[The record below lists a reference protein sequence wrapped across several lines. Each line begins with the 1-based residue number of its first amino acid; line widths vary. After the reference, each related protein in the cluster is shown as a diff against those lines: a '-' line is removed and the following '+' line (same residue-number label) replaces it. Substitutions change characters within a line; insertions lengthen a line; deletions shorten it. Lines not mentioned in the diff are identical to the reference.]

1 MAKDEKPKIAV
12 TKNGPYM
19 VTGGVS
25 LAKVMMEP
33 NANGDP
39 VAWKKGDAFS
49 EKKSY
54 ALCRCGNSK
63 NKPYCDGSH
72 IAVKFD
78 GSETASKEL
87 YSKQARTLPGPDL
100 VLTDAGKLCA
110 GARFCHRAGGIWK
123 LTEKSDDSES
133 KKTAMQEACDCPS
146 GRLVV
151 WDKKTGK
158 AIEPKF
164 EPSINL
170 AEDPGKK
177 VSGPICVKGGIELES
192 SDGSKY
198 EIRNRMTL
206 CRCGKSGN
214 KPFCDGS
221 HIASGF
227 NDGDPSLK

>member
-1 MAKDEKPKIAV
+1 MATDKKPKIAV

-19 VTGGVS
+19 VTGEVP
-25 LAKVMMEP
+25 LAKAIMEP
-33 NANGDP
+33 NVNGDP
-39 VAWKKGDAFS
+39 VAWKKGDAFPN
-49 EKKSY
+49 KKSY

-63 NKPYCDGSH
+63 TKPYCDGSH
-72 IAVKFD
+72 VAAKFD
-78 GSETASKEL
+78 GTETASKAP
-87 YSKQARTLPGPDL
+87 YSEQARTLEGSDL
-100 VLTDAGKLCA
+100 VLTDAGKLCS

-123 LTEKSDDSES
+123 LTEESADPES
-133 KKTAMQEACDCPS
+133 KKTAIQEACDCPS

-170 AEDPGKK
+170 AEDPCKK

-198 EIRNRMTL
+198 ETRNRVTL

-221 HIASGF
+221 HISSGF
-227 NDGDPSLK
+227 NDGDHSLK